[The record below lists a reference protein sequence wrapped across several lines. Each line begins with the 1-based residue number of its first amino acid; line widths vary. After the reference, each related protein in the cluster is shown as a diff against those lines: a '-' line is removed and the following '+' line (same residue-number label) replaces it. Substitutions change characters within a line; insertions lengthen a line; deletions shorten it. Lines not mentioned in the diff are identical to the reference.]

1 MSQGY
6 QTRRHTHSIARFQKK
21 KNIKPSTQRIKAQ
34 IYIANSV
41 RRVWSVTFLYI
52 RLQPFRFG
60 CRESNSV
67 TSSFQVTLS
76 FWSRYQTIEQSRHG
90 SSNAAM
96 TVSQFDIS
104 SKAKTVSFSDF
115 LENKKH
121 KISFSYSQGTF
132 KNEKRMSD
140 SALIP
145 FLKCGRKS
153 KKTITTILL
162 ITYSKPLELLIG
174 CYAKVQLFPSSSVLC
189 CFHFISR
196 RGIKFNTET
205 CKAKK
210 KNMLREVGSERK
222 LRFGTRQWNLTMQCE
237 FDFLDW
243 KARVWMG
250 GEWTKTTSLQ
260 GLLEYC

>member
-1 MSQGY
+1 
-6 QTRRHTHSIARFQKK
+6 
-21 KNIKPSTQRIKAQ
+21 
-34 IYIANSV
+34 
-41 RRVWSVTFLYI
+41 
-52 RLQPFRFG
+52 
-60 CRESNSV
+60 
-67 TSSFQVTLS
+67 
-76 FWSRYQTIEQSRHG
+76 
-90 SSNAAM
+90 M

-210 KNMLREVGSERK
+210 KKHVERSW
-222 LRFGTRQWNLTMQCE
+222 Q
-237 FDFLDW
+237 
-243 KARVWMG
+243 
-250 GEWTKTTSLQ
+250 
-260 GLLEYC
+260 